1 MMQVQKDSMVS
12 IHYTMTLE
20 NGETVYSSHG
30 SEPIHYL
37 HGYGN
42 IVSGLEEALEGT
54 RVGTNFEISLPPEK
68 RYGEFSPDLVKRVPR
83 STFATPDTIAIGM
96 TFIVQTEDGPRQ
108 FVVKSVTGDEVEVDG
123 NHPLAGE
130 TIRYAV
136 SVEGLRE
143 STPAERERTDYEVES
158 GCPNTGCCG

>member
-1 MMQVQKDSMVS
+1 MQVQKDSMVS
-12 IHYTMTLE
+12 IHYTMTLG
-20 NGETVYSSHG
+20 NGETVYSTRDDA
-30 SEPIHYL
+30 PIDYL

-42 IVSGLEEALEGT
+42 IVSGLEEALEGAS
-54 RVGTNFEISLPPEK
+54 VGAKFEIILPPEK
-68 RYGEFSPDLVKRVPR
+68 RYGEFSSDWVKIIPR
-83 STFATPDTIAIGM
+83 STFAEPDTVAVGM
-96 TFIVQTEDGPRQ
+96 TFIVQTEEGPRQ
-108 FVVKSVTGDEVEVDG
+108 FVVKSVTGDGVEVDG

-136 SVEGLRE
+136 SVEGLRD